1 MDRGMQ
7 TVLLAAGDG
16 TGLEPVTSSVPKPLL
31 PVAGK
36 PLLQRAARRAV
47 AAGATDLVV
56 VVPPYYQPFTRALG
70 DAIDGVTVTYAVQ
83 PRPMGTA
90 NALVVARRHLDDDF
104 VVLPGDA
111 LFDPDDLASLYATVP
126 AVGVTARAEGGDGAM
141 VVGDGGP
148 LDVASLSDDGAG
160 TYVDA
165 GACSLPDEACDWTRV
180 PANDDG
186 ERDIVGVVERTAD
199 GHDVRPVHLGE
210 YVDVDTP
217 RELLRANRLAFDA
230 WADATDDPVV
240 AGDVDSQSRL
250 HGTVRVEAGASVAP
264 GAVVEG
270 PAMIAEDATLGPN
283 AYVRPY
289 TYLGP
294 GATLG
299 HSVEVR
305 HSIVLSDVRLGPHSF
320 VADSVLAPDVDFG
333 SGTRVANLRHD
344 AACVVAHDAHERR
357 STDRDCIGVVAGEGA
372 STGMEVRLD
381 AGATLDR
388 YATVDDGETV
398 SADG

>member
-1 MDRGMQ
+1 MQ

-16 TGLEPVTSSVPKPLL
+16 SGLEPVSSSVPKPLL
-31 PVAGK
+31 PVAGE

-47 AAGATDLVV
+47 AGGATDLVV

-70 DAIDGVTVTYAVQ
+70 ETVDGVTVTYAVQ
-83 PRPMGTA
+83 PRPVGTA

-111 LFDPDDLASLYATVP
+111 LFDVDDLASLYATVP
-126 AVGVTARAEGGDGAM
+126 AVGVTARAEGGDEAM
-141 VVGDGGP
+141 IVGDGGP
-148 LDVASLSDDGAG
+148 MDVASLSDDSAG

-165 GACSLPDEACDWTRV
+165 GACSLPGEACEWTRV

-186 ERDIVGVVERTAD
+186 ERDIAGIVERTAD
-199 GHDVRPVHLGE
+199 GHDVRPVHLGD

-217 RELLRANRLAFDA
+217 GDLLRANRVAFDE

-240 AGDVDSQSRL
+240 EGDVDSQSRL
-250 HGTVRVEAGASVAP
+250 HGAVRVESGASVAT

-270 PAMIAEDATLGPN
+270 PAIVAADATVGPN

-289 TYLGP
+289 TYVGP

-305 HSIVLSDVRLGPHSF
+305 HSILLSAVHLGPHAF

-344 AACVVAHDAHERR
+344 APCVVAHDDHERR
-357 STDRDCIGVVAGEGA
+357 STDRDCIGVVAGESA
-372 STGMEVRLD
+372 STGMEATLD
-381 AGATLDR
+381 AGVTLER
-388 YATVDDGETV
+388 YASIDDGATV
-398 SADG
+398 SHD